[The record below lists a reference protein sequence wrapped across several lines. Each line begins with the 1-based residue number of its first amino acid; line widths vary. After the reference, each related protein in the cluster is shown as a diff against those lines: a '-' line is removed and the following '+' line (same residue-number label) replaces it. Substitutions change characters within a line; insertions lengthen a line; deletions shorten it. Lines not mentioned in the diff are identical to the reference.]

1 MSILTNKYL
10 TSLTLANCLS
20 SLFSFAFLLC
30 SQEYTCNGRVQ
41 VHFKPLLFLFLLFQ
55 TEYYQCLAAHHDRI
69 EHNCACRVIRVLHL
83 DGWLDQVG
91 EGEGGEAGKGSG

>member
-1 MSILTNKYL
+1 MPEQFILFRL
-10 TSLTLANCLS
+10 PSMQS
-20 SLFSFAFLLC
+20 RRHLLI
-30 SQEYTCNGRVQ
+30 YIANGRVQ
-41 VHFKPLLFLFLLFQ
+41 AHFKPLQFLFLLFQ

>member
-1 MSILTNKYL
+1 MPEQFILFRL
-10 TSLTLANCLS
+10 PSMQS
-20 SLFSFAFLLC
+20 RRHLLI
-30 SQEYTCNGRVQ
+30 YIANGRVQ